1 MKKTFTVLS
10 AAALAVSLAACTP
23 RDNTGT
29 GTKANNYS
37 APRALPGTGVDGTRT
52 DGARTAPTDTRGYR
66 AGTTGITGTGTATPG
81 RDGTGNYGTGTG
93 TGIYGGAGI
102 NGYGVRG
109 GIGATGPNNPLT
121 PGYDPRTRDSGRY
134 RTDTYG
140 NVRDTRDGM
149 FQSRG
154 FNNTGTTTNGYRGYS
169 TTPDGYRGSAGTTA
183 TGLDRYSVYRAHDG
197 RTTSTQ
203 SASHQVGFVYIG
215 KDAGT
220 TAGKGTRTAGTAT
233 GTAGTSSTSGSTD
246 NTGTTTGSTS
256 ATGMTGSTGNIGSN
270 SASASNTGTTSGSTG
285 NTGSTGSAAG
295 TTGSQGQ
302 TMTQHGTPMVYVD
315 RQNLAYAIA
324 NAVKA
329 VPGCRAAT
337 VLTTNNQ
344 AFVGCDT
351 TGLSTSDARRALR
364 QAHTASESVCPRS
377 YKVYSTNDGTV
388 TNKIHQNPAAYANKT
403 DKQFEQMIGYPSSIT
418 HATTSTTGT
427 SGRSNSH

>member
-29 GTKANNYS
+29 GTRATNYT
-37 APRALPGTGVDGTRT
+37 APRALPGTGVNGT
-52 DGARTAPTDTRGYR
+52 RTAPTDTRGYR
-66 AGTTGITGTGTATPG
+66 AGTTGTTGITGTGTATPG
-81 RDGTGNYGTGTG
+81 NYGTG
-93 TGIYGGAGI
+93 TGIYGGPGP
-102 NGYGVRG
+102 
-109 GIGATGPNNPLT
+109 GATDPLT

-149 FQSRG
+149 FQTRG

-169 TTPDGYRGSAGTTA
+169 TTPDRYRGSAGTAA

-203 SASHQVGFVYIG
+203 SAGHQVGFVYIG
-215 KDAGT
+215 KTAGTTGAKGTQAAGGGTSATARSTGTTSTSRTTGTTGMASGITGTTGGAGT
-220 TAGKGTRTAGTAT
+220 TAGTTGGAGT
-233 GTAGTSSTSGSTD
+233 
-246 NTGTTTGSTS
+246 
-256 ATGMTGSTGNIGSN
+256 
-270 SASASNTGTTSGSTG
+270 
-285 NTGSTGSAAG
+285 AAG
-295 TTGSQGQ
+295 TTGGAGTAAGTTGPQGQ
-302 TMTQHGTPMVYVD
+302 TMTPHGTPMVYVD

-329 VPGCRAAT
+329 VPGCQAAT
-337 VLTTNNQ
+337 VLTTDNQ

-351 TGLSTSDARRALR
+351 TGLSASDAHRVLR
-364 QAHTASESVCPRS
+364 QAHTASENVCPRY

-388 TNKIHQNPAAYANKT
+388 TNKIHQNPTAYANKT
-403 DKQFEQMIGYPSSIT
+403 DKQFEQMIGYPSRIT

-427 SGRSNSH
+427 SGTKASASPTGGSTSTR